1 MDMTLGT
8 WRVSIHRIPPTSAEL
23 AALYN
28 HAAHYWQGA
37 IRRLGFLRAYADLFA
52 RLQDDGAL
60 GALQPGAWALDCGIG
75 MAACRLALAEQ
86 LGTPVRI
93 AGIDIAPQMLD
104 QAQHALDAAAVP
116 ADLRCADVRD
126 LPFADQTFDLVV
138 SAYMLEHLVDPRGA
152 AGDGARPAAR
162 RSAPGCRYLPR
173 HRRRAPGLEIP
184 QRRDRASSTYQLD
197 GGRRSGGCARVRHH
211 GWRVGRALD
220 ERRLRRAQAGAVT
233 VLLLRRCIWTHCLKG
248 TI

>member
-138 SAYMLEHLVDPRGA
+138 SAYMLEHLVDPRGLREMARVLRPGA
-152 AGDGARPAAR
+152 ALLVVVTYRGIGGALLGLKYRNAAIEPAALT
-162 RSAPGCRYLPR
+162 SWMEDA
-173 HRRRAPGLEIP
+173 GLADVREYDITAGP
-184 QRRDRASSTYQLD
+184 SV
-197 GGRRSGGCARVRHH
+197 ARWMSVAC
-211 GWRVGRALD
+211 VG
-220 ERRLRRAQAGAVT
+220 
-233 VLLLRRCIWTHCLKG
+233 LKQEQ
-248 TI
+248 